1 MKREGYLM
9 ERIADPD
16 NLRLAFWKARKG
28 KNYNDEVKHY
38 RFRLDANLAELRRE
52 LLAGD
57 VPVGDY
63 RYFHIYDPKE
73 RMICAAAFRERV
85 LHLSLIHI

>member
-38 RFRLDANLAELRRE
+38 RFRLDANLAERAGSY
-52 LLAGD
+52 LLAT
-57 VPVGDY
+57 Y
-63 RYFHIYDPKE
+63 RG
-73 RMICAAAFRERV
+73 
-85 LHLSLIHI
+85 

>member
-38 RFRLDANLAELRRE
+38 RFRLDANLAELRPGATCWRRARGR
-52 LLAGD
+52 LPLF
-57 VPVGDY
+57 P
-63 RYFHIYDPKE
+63 
-73 RMICAAAFRERV
+73 
-85 LHLSLIHI
+85 HL